1 MARVTQVLRSAT
13 SSDTTAYCPDSG
25 DLIWLNFNPQAGR
38 EQSGRRPALVLSPRA
53 YNQISRLCVL
63 CPVTNQGKGY
73 PFEVHIPDGSGVTG
87 YVLSDQIRSLSW
99 AHREAAFIATVPDAV
114 VLHTKAKIKALM
126 QLP

>member
-1 MARVTQVLRSAT
+1 M
-13 SSDTTAYCPDSG
+13 
-25 DLIWLNFNPQAGR
+25 
-38 EQSGRRPALVLSPRA
+38 
-53 YNQISRLCVL
+53 L

-73 PFEVHIPDGSGVTG
+73 PFEVHIPDGGVTG

-99 AHREAAFIATVPDAV
+99 ADREAAFIATAPDAV